1 MIVLPLN
8 PEGLNDLTARISR
21 GLSEISTQGLPV
33 EITETLIIARTE
45 MESIPK
51 VIEDLARAEQ
61 TFEALAKTMD
71 SLQELA
77 AEAAILPE
85 HDQKG
90 RDRCDA
96 EFVKKAGIVAKIA
109 GNNDYNGPEL
119 RLLSRPQALAA
130 KTALRHLLPAKD
142 RMAENLAEQVKNINE
157 AIKATL
163 YFLETTARAFPEAMS
178 SVTSIVE
185 SEKGIRLH

>member
-33 EITETLIIARTE
+33 EIAETLIIARTE

-51 VIEDLARAEQ
+51 VIEDLARAKQ

>member
-33 EITETLIIARTE
+33 EIAETLIIARTE

-51 VIEDLARAEQ
+51 VIEDLARAKQ

-178 SVTSIVE
+178 GVTSIVE

>member
-1 MIVLPLN
+1 MIALPLN
-8 PEGLNDLTARISR
+8 PESLNDLTAKISR

-45 MESIPK
+45 METIPK
-51 VIEDLARAEQ
+51 VMEDLARAKQ
-61 TFEALAKTMD
+61 TIEALAETID

-96 EFVKKAGIVAKIA
+96 EFVKKAGLVAKIA

-130 KTALRHLLPAKD
+130 KIALRHLLPAKD
-142 RMAENLAEQVKNINE
+142 RMAEILAEQVKNINE
-157 AIKATL
+157 AVKATL

-178 SVTSIVE
+178 SVTNIVE
-185 SEKGIRLH
+185 SEKGGRLH

>member
-1 MIVLPLN
+1 MIALPLN
-8 PEGLNDLTARISR
+8 PESLNDLTAKISR
-21 GLSEISTQGLPV
+21 GLSEISTRGLPV

-45 MESIPK
+45 MESLPK
-51 VIEDLARAEQ
+51 VIEGLAKAEQ
-61 TFEALAKTMD
+61 TFKALAETID

-96 EFVKKAGIVAKIA
+96 EFVKKAGLVAKIA

-130 KTALRHLLPAKD
+130 KIALRHLLPAKD
-142 RMAENLAEQVKNINE
+142 RMAEILAEQVKNINE
-157 AIKATL
+157 AVKATL

-178 SVTSIVE
+178 SVTNIVE
-185 SEKGIRLH
+185 SEKGGRLH

>member
-1 MIVLPLN
+1 MIALPLN
-8 PEGLNDLTARISR
+8 PESLNDLTAKISR

-45 MESIPK
+45 METIPK
-51 VIEDLARAEQ
+51 VMEDLARAKQ
-61 TFEALAKTMD
+61 TIEALAETID

-96 EFVKKAGIVAKIA
+96 EFVKKAGLVAKIA

-130 KTALRHLLPAKD
+130 KMALRHLLPAQD
-142 RMAENLAEQVKNINE
+142 RMAEILAEQVKNINE
-157 AIKATL
+157 AVKATL

-178 SVTSIVE
+178 SVTNIVE
-185 SEKGIRLH
+185 SEKGGRLH